1 MWLTARDAD
10 LAALVEFTQGDGA
23 SPLGGHG
30 AHRPLAVGALDV
42 GVVVGVAL
50 GQDVLRAA
58 GIQSGLDGVAAVGLV
73 LPNDRGGLRG
83 RRLVVTGER
92 DRLEEDDDVPLCGTL
107 DRDGHGRL

>member
-1 MWLTARDAD
+1 MRLTAHDAD
-10 LAALVEFTQGDGA
+10 LAALVEVTQSYGV
-23 SPLGGHG
+23 SLLGGHD
-30 AHRPLAVGALDV
+30 AHRPLAVGALNV
-42 GVVVGVAL
+42 GVVVGVVL

-58 GIQSGLDGVAAVGLV
+58 GIQSGLDGVTAVGLV
-73 LPNDRGGLRG
+73 PPRDHGGLRG